1 MKLVEA
7 HFEKT
12 VVVTG
17 GSGFIG
23 SAVVR
28 YLIENTDWRVVNF
41 DKLTYAACQASLE
54 SVEGH
59 ERYHFVKGD
68 VAVVGEVQDVFDR
81 FKPDVVMHLA
91 AESHVDRSIEGPGEF
106 VRTNVHG
113 TYVLLQAA
121 LGHWRSLRG
130 ESKEAFRFLH
140 VSTDEVY
147 GSLDDTGR
155 FTESSQYQPSSPYSA
170 SKASADHLVQAWY
183 KTYGLPA
190 VITNCSNNYGP
201 YQFPE
206 KLIPLMILKALSGEA
221 LPVYG
226 TGLQVRDWL
235 HVEDHAKALFLAATQ
250 GQPGRVY
257 LVGGDSERTNLEV
270 VHGICEAMDHR
281 FPDSPYAPH
290 AQLITHVADRPG
302 HDHRY
307 AIDASRIKKEL
318 GWSAEHDFSS
328 GLAQTIEWYLSNQ
341 GWWSDLQER
350 YKQQR
355 LGLVNKGG

>member
-121 LGHWRSLRG
+121 LGHWKSL
-130 ESKEAFRFLH
+130 
-140 VSTDEVY
+140 
-147 GSLDDTGR
+147 
-155 FTESSQYQPSSPYSA
+155 
-170 SKASADHLVQAWY
+170 
-183 KTYGLPA
+183 
-190 VITNCSNNYGP
+190 I
-201 YQFPE
+201 
-206 KLIPLMILKALSGEA
+206 GEA
-221 LPVYG
+221 
-226 TGLQVRDWL
+226 
-235 HVEDHAKALFLAATQ
+235 
-250 GQPGRVY
+250 
-257 LVGGDSERTNLEV
+257 
-270 VHGICEAMDHR
+270 
-281 FPDSPYAPH
+281 
-290 AQLITHVADRPG
+290 
-302 HDHRY
+302 
-307 AIDASRIKKEL
+307 KEL
-318 GWSAEHDFSS
+318 THGTQNWS
-328 GLAQTIEWYLSNQ
+328 
-341 GWWSDLQER
+341 LQF
-350 YKQQR
+350 R
-355 LGLVNKGG
+355 LLKG